1 MRVPIP
7 LLTLLAATLG
17 VNLAAQQPTTPAG
30 DLSLFLTMRPDV
42 IIMIQARQGGELVE
56 IRTGKPGYPTELL
69 TEQINKLSQLLG
81 KQATVEYIQRA
92 PDKTLAARFG
102 IVGLIDV
109 KARRYRLAPLAKAF
123 AGAPE
128 PFTIQGIH
136 ITLNGEAGYEDDIG
150 RYTRS
155 GAFEIEALR
164 SEGGPLPMLEYRI
177 KLLTQDARQLDIPEK
192 FEKPAGPRDE
202 VSKQTSPVPFYVL
215 LGVAAAA
222 AGVLVYL
229 ALLRASTRKR

>member
-17 VNLAAQQPTTPAG
+17 VNLAAQQPTTPKG

-42 IIMIQARQGGELVE
+42 IVTVQARQGGELVE

-69 TEQINKLSQLLG
+69 TEQISKLSQLLG
-81 KQATVEYIQRA
+81 RQATIEYIQRA
-92 PDKTLAARFG
+92 QDKTLAARFG
-102 IVGLIDV
+102 IVGLVDER
-109 KARRYRLAPLAKAF
+109 ARLYRLAPLAKAF
-123 AGAPE
+123 AGAPA
-128 PFTIQGIH
+128 PYTIQGIH
-136 ITLNGEAGYEDDIG
+136 ITLNGEKGYEGDIG
-150 RYTRS
+150 RYARP

-177 KLLTQDARQLDIPEK
+177 KLLTQDPRQLDIPEK
-192 FEKPAGPRDE
+192 FEKPASPTVERPN
-202 VSKQTSPVPFYVL
+202 QTSPVLFYVL